1 MKGEKSIEEIYEE
14 ISQNMEGKRNYIRL
28 RLRED
33 FYTPALAN
41 KLKEMEGENWQVVT
55 VEIIPREKKAVE
67 EDSLPVNEDSI
78 PQLFSRYCQEQG
90 LSEEVVK
97 LFTVII
103 KKQERLVRPL
113 RLEVE
118 KFLGLESLNLDFESS
133 LFVLIGPNGAGK
145 SSILEAIF
153 FALFGRGIR
162 LERGK
167 RELINRGYPEGPLR
181 VSLEFLL
188 GGSEFRVVREYSPRG
203 GVAVLEKKE
212 NGVWNS
218 LTSGEQSVNQKI
230 EEILGFDYLTFKS
243 SVFLPQGETLS
254 FVEATPAERFKVLS
268 NLFGLE
274 LLDSIQERVK
284 KNYASEREL
293 LPGKTGSRA
302 EEKI

>member
-1 MKGEKSIEEIYEE
+1 MKLEEGEKSKVEPYFLSGAHLWNWEVKGEKSIEEIYEE

-153 FALFGRGIR
+153 LLSLGEAFAW
-162 LERGK
+162 
-167 RELINRGYPEGPLR
+167 
-181 VSLEFLL
+181 
-188 GGSEFRVVREYSPRG
+188 SEV
-203 GVAVLEKKE
+203 KE
-212 NGVWNS
+212 S
-218 LTSGEQSVNQKI
+218 
-230 EEILGFDYLTFKS
+230 
-243 SVFLPQGETLS
+243 
-254 FVEATPAERFKVLS
+254 
-268 NLFGLE
+268 
-274 LLDSIQERVK
+274 
-284 KNYASEREL
+284 
-293 LPGKTGSRA
+293 
-302 EEKI
+302 